1 VHLIVLTHAE
11 VNTRCNRDAFSMI
24 SFAKGDSQGEAGSKQ
39 VEHAA
44 RFFAER
50 PGDIDVVFS
59 SPTGKCV
66 DTAMEFARRI
76 QTWEERVA
84 RITNDW
90 LEVDAL
96 LWHDAQKKPDGPEM
110 AAWPGERALDHFRR
124 IDGSHSESC
133 DAVLQRWT
141 EKTVLVVTHNRL
153 AHTLPVRQ
161 AKRFKDGAIKTDDDG
176 NRFFSAK
183 PVMFKCE
190 FGASWADM
198 KVEWAYS
205 FA

>member
-1 VHLIVLTHAE
+1 
-11 VNTRCNRDAFSMI
+11 MI
-24 SFAKGDSQGEAGSKQ
+24 SFAKGDSQPDHEAGSKQ

-44 RFFAER
+44 RFFAKG
-50 PGDIDVVFS
+50 PDNIDVVFS

-76 QTWEERVA
+76 QTWKEQVA

-124 IDGSHSESC
+124 IDGLHSEPRNE
-133 DAVLQRWT
+133 VLKKWT
-141 EKTVLVVTHNRL
+141 KKTVLVVTHNRL
-153 AHTLPVRQ
+153 AHTLPEHQ
-161 AKRFKDGAIKTDDDG
+161 AKRFKDGAIKTDGDD
-176 NRFFSAK
+176 RFFSAK

-190 FGASWADM
+190 FGESWAEI

-205 FA
+205 FADPENDPQDLLSQ